1 MKDTTTGLKNRLL
14 SCILIVAL
22 ATLTVGGIGLDRMSA
37 LQHKASQIYAQGT
50 VPLDAFRELQVNWWV
65 AQAETAR
72 ENIPGFSPDAEKG
85 FQTVVAA
92 AQARIDTLT
101 TELISLHL
109 TGDAETQLNTVKT
122 VRPKY
127 NATASTLIKEFQAG
141 DKSAQAKYV
150 PQLVMMENQINQALT
165 AGTDALRT
173 SAAAVAA
180 QATSAY
186 RTARTLTIAAVVI
199 GLAIALLLAVVVA
212 RSITRPVQRIRHI
225 LDQVAAGDLRGRV
238 EVSGR
243 DELAAAS
250 NSLNQTLDSLTEIF
264 TLVGSSAS
272 DLADSGSTITAMADH
287 MSSSTDFAVLQVNG
301 VVGTAGDVA
310 NSVDTVAA
318 GSEQMDAAIS
328 EISHNA
334 SQAARVA
341 SVAVDVA
348 EQTTRTVGRLG
359 DSSQEIASVIKM
371 ITAIAAQT
379 NLLALNATI
388 EAARAGDAGKGFAV
402 VASEVK
408 ELAQETARAT
418 EDIATRV
425 DTIQQDTAGAVTAI
439 GEISAVIGEIN
450 AFQTTIAAAVEE
462 QTATTNEM
470 NRNVAQAAD
479 GSRQIASSITGLAD
493 GIADNQTQVHQTKQA
508 AAELV
513 TMSATLQTAVSRY
526 LV

>member
-1 MKDTTTGLKNRLL
+1 
-14 SCILIVAL
+14 
-22 ATLTVGGIGLDRMSA
+22 
-37 LQHKASQIYAQGT
+37 
-50 VPLDAFRELQVNWWV
+50 
-65 AQAETAR
+65 
-72 ENIPGFSPDAEKG
+72 
-85 FQTVVAA
+85 
-92 AQARIDTLT
+92 
-101 TELISLHL
+101 
-109 TGDAETQLNTVKT
+109 
-122 VRPKY
+122 
-127 NATASTLIKEFQAG
+127 
-141 DKSAQAKYV
+141 
-150 PQLVMMENQINQALT
+150 
-165 AGTDALRT
+165 
-173 SAAAVAA
+173 
-180 QATSAY
+180 
-186 RTARTLTIAAVVI
+186 
-199 GLAIALLLAVVVA
+199 
-212 RSITRPVQRIRHI
+212 
-225 LDQVAAGDLRGRV
+225 
-238 EVSGR
+238 
-243 DELAAAS
+243 
-250 NSLNQTLDSLTEIF
+250 
-264 TLVGSSAS
+264 
-272 DLADSGSTITAMADH
+272 
-287 MSSSTDFAVLQVNG
+287 
-301 VVGTAGDVA
+301 
-310 NSVDTVAA
+310 
-318 GSEQMDAAIS
+318 
-328 EISHNA
+328 
-334 SQAARVA
+334 
-341 SVAVDVA
+341 
-348 EQTTRTVGRLG
+348 VGRLG